1 MGLGQDFTRGIIKEN
16 PIFRLVLGMCPTL
29 AVSTSALNGL
39 GMGVASLFVLVCSN
53 VVVSAIRKFIPEKVR
68 IPIFI
73 VVIASF
79 VTITG
84 LLMEAFTYELY
95 KSLGIFIPLI
105 VVNCVILGRSEAFAY
120 KNRVLSSFLDGLG
133 MGIGFTLALFILGSV
148 REVLGSGSI
157 LDYKIVGAGFK
168 PLLVMILPPG
178 AFIALGLLMGLMNKL
193 TGETG

>member
-1 MGLGQDFTRGIIKEN
+1 MGFWDDFTRGIIKEN

-29 AVSTSALNGL
+29 AVTTNAINGL
-39 GMGVASLFVLVCSN
+39 GMGVASMFVLVCSN
-53 VVVSAIRKFIPEKVR
+53 VVVSSLRKFIPERVR

-73 VVIASF
+73 VIIASF

-84 LLMEAFTYELY
+84 LLMEAFTYDLY

-120 KNRVLSSFLDGLG
+120 KNRIFSSFLDGLG
-133 MGIGFTLALFILGSV
+133 MGIGFTLALFVLGSV
-148 REVLGSGSI
+148 REILGSGSI
-157 LDYKIVGAGFK
+157 LGHVIFGQSYK

-178 AFIALGLLMGLMNKL
+178 AFVALGLLMGLMNKI
-193 TGETG
+193 TGEKQ